1 VIDTWAVA
9 DAQESEGQTEGPPS
23 GQAEGQDQGGSEGI
37 AVKND
42 VDRTKDGRLPWYRVI
57 AAAVLIL
64 AAIGL
69 VLWLFVRP
77 PYSFAAN
84 ASLVLAAAIAF
95 GGGAVCLPLGLRH
108 RLGTFAIVAG
118 TFAGILAAILAIP
131 NRASLP
137 TSTETLGR
145 SPSQSPPPSPSPSEL
160 EPFTTNI
167 RFGQVLAPCEGFAV
181 NEKLLRSMPKPKDV
195 NAEWAYGNGGATR
208 FGKMILT
215 IQGRSGSAVVLEAM
229 RIVDFERNPAPV
241 DSVEVIP
248 CFPGGGLQTVRYFE
262 VDLGKRPKVI
272 PRSSDPIPPD
282 DKVQPAVKFPFK
294 VSKSDPEVFEMWVS
308 GPECLC
314 SWRLAIDWTSEGRS
328 GTTIVDRGFEKI
340 KINTEQ
346 DLTTYF
352 YDSDAGEWVPPLPR

>member
-1 VIDTWAVA
+1 VLLLVA
-9 DAQESEGQTEGPPS
+9 
-23 GQAEGQDQGGSEGI
+23 
-37 AVKND
+37 
-42 VDRTKDGRLPWYRVI
+42 L
-57 AAAVLIL
+57 
-64 AAIGL
+64 GL
-69 VLWLFVRP
+69 VVWLFVDP
-77 PYSFAAN
+77 PDSFAAK
-84 ASLVLAAAIAF
+84 ASLVVAAAITFAA
-95 GGGAVCLPLGLRH
+95 GAVCLPLGLRH

-118 TFAGILAAILAIP
+118 TFAGILAAVLAIP
-131 NRASLP
+131 GGPALRSGSGAPNGAS
-137 TSTETLGR
+137 G
-145 SPSQSPPPSPSPSEL
+145 SPSPPPSPSPSEL

-167 RFGQVLAPCEGFAV
+167 RFGQALAPCEGFAV

-215 IQGRSGSAVVLEAM
+215 IQGRTGSAVILEAM
-229 RIVDFERNPAPV
+229 RIENFERNPAPV

-248 CFPGGGLQTVRYFE
+248 CFPGGGLQAVRYFE
-262 VDLGKRPKVI
+262 VDLGKRPRVI
-272 PRSSDPIPPD
+272 PRPSDPIPPD

-314 SWRLAIDWTSEGRS
+314 SWRLAIDWSSEGRS

-340 KINTEQ
+340 RINTEQ

-352 YDSDAGEWVPPLPR
+352 YDSDAREWVPPLPK

>member
-1 VIDTWAVA
+1 MIDTLAVA
-9 DAQESEGQTEGPPS
+9 DAEPPKGQPEGRTNGKAENQDHGESASIAAKKP
-23 GQAEGQDQGGSEGI
+23 ADQ
-37 AVKND
+37 
-42 VDRTKDGRLPWYRVI
+42 TKDTSLRWYRV
-57 AAAVLIL
+57 AAAGVLIL
-64 AAIGL
+64 VALGL
-69 VLWLFVRP
+69 VVLLFVRP
-77 PYSFAAN
+77 PDSFGVT
-84 ASLVLAAAIAF
+84 ASVVIAAAAAF
-95 GGGAVCLPLGLRH
+95 GAGALCLPLGVRH

-131 NRASLP
+131 ERPSLP
-137 TSTETLGR
+137 TSTETLSR
-145 SPSQSPPPSPSPSEL
+145 PPSQSPLPSPAPSEL
-160 EPFTTNI
+160 DPFTTNI

-181 NEKLLRSMPKPKDV
+181 NEKLLRSMLKPKDV

-215 IQGRSGSAVVLEAM
+215 IQGRTGSAVILEAM

-248 CFPGGGLQTVRYFE
+248 CFPGGGLQAVRYFE
-262 VDLGKRPKVI
+262 VDLGKHPRVI
-272 PRSSDPIPPD
+272 PRPSDPIPPD

-308 GPECLC
+308 GPKCVC

-340 KINTEQ
+340 RINTEQ

-352 YDSDAGEWVPPLPR
+352 YDSDAREWVPPLPK